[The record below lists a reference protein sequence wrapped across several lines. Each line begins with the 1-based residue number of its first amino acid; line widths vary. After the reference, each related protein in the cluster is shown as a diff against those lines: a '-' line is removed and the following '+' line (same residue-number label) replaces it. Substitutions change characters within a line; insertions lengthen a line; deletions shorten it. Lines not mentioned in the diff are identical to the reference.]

1 MRENIKDVLQ
11 EELDFNNHDIE
22 KSESPNSFP
31 SSLRQS
37 MTDYNKQG
45 VCEIMEQ
52 FMKNLDNRSYDGD
65 EDEIRE
71 GSVV

>member
-1 MRENIKDVLQ
+1 
-11 EELDFNNHDIE
+11 
-22 KSESPNSFP
+22 
-31 SSLRQS
+31 